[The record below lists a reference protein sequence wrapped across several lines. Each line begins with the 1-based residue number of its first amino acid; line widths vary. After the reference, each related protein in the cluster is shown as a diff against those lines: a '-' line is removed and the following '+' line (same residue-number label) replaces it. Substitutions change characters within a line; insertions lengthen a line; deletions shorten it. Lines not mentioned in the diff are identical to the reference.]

1 MINNVLQFIIQLNL
15 IIIGLA
21 FLFQFMNGT
30 LGMGFGSLSPIL
42 IAWGFAPLEV
52 IPAIIFTSGI
62 LGIISGILHLIFRNI
77 DFWYGTKN
85 IKIAGLFFI
94 AGIIAIFIGVLVAIN
109 ISAIVLKTY
118 IGSLTLLM
126 GFILIFNDI
135 LKNRNKEYFMKL
147 QQYFNSFEKKI
158 LEKKKK
164 SFYDPHEGI
173 EMHKEVSW
181 LRLGALASLA
191 SFNKG
196 MTGSGY
202 GPVLSAGQVIS
213 GMDSKRAV
221 GITVLVEGLVSSV
234 GFIVYYFLNQ
244 TTTIN
249 WTLTISILAG
259 GLVAAPI
266 SALIVKKTHPGNL
279 KYAMGILCA
288 LIGLFSIID
297 TIIDFTILM

>member
-164 SFYDPHEGI
+164 SFYDPHEDI